1 MRRRQYNESK
11 DGGNGFLGLGRKDR
25 GDSPKFKKSTARLS
39 EVDGGAPL
47 DEVVV
52 SADAPRWLKYQ
63 RQYETDNPKEDFL
76 RKNITNFD
84 RKFGNSERNYPKR
97 MDRQY
102 NKRTND
108 YVAEQ
113 LRAEYES
120 KNGTRDNSRLRT
132 AEERLKLY
140 DYYNDKEREIL
151 KNSKISS
158 WYLPAERQHR
168 IRVSDN
174 PDDYLT
180 ESFIKTDSQGNDVF
194 DSESGNRKG
203 YQRLSNQ
210 LEGTP
215 ERFRVFSNAQN
226 DIEDYVNPGI
236 WLGNMARNLGQAPYK
251 AMKTGSALPIL
262 GAIAEPLLS
271 GIPLNTAGKAAK
283 KAAGENR
290 VDIISSIIG
299 NLRKEIDPMFKE
311 PRKTALDWAN
321 KTQDKYYSSPEFLKR
336 LENIQSEQKREFSKK
351 FSESVKNRDFGLM
364 LDVMDPSDMSD
375 FYLHDVRPHEKWD
388 KIKTNAESR
397 KYLTFFESKKNRLKN
412 IINNEEDPLSYNMGF
427 KKGRAQGISGYRL
440 DSNLDPHVRHNLVD
454 KYVSPDNIRTTAFH
468 EGNHGLT
475 DSNFLLNKQ
484 TRDFLQSPFDLSGV
498 LPRSNNT
505 FPNRKSYILNPTEIY
520 ARLQELRLGQT
531 FGDFRGLD
539 EFDKINLKNRRYG
552 PTDNHGNSTIDPIFW
567 NSIKDWDKFYE
578 VMNKM
583 PSVVGAG
590 LGLKALQQDNPQQFK
605 KGGVVGGPDTPDP
618 FNTAALYKSEPLKK
632 RSYEITD
639 YNATTTGQE
648 RGKSQADNITF
659 LKDLVKKQKEET
671 VVIINNI
678 KNNDKALET
687 IGHYFDIG
695 RFDMYPSLKQTL
707 LNDVEKGAGKE
718 DLLKRI
724 SDYDFEKSG
733 DLGIFM
739 EVSYENG
746 LPDIRAKKPIPF
758 ASKRFKNAPNYSE
771 VDNALNV
778 GRATTVIPELAHAQQ
793 SKEYGPLR
801 MIFQTPYDL
810 VRSIDKHNFEPD
822 LLNIFQ
828 DKEHPSRFQLPNWQD
843 TYSMPG
849 TLEHDAHSVR
859 EQGIR
864 DSIQNKYN
872 RKIGQFK
879 KGGFVDGGDDPKP
892 IYVTDPN
899 DPKLKSYQDSLSLY
913 NNYKELKTALSKANY
928 EEAKDIIS
936 NNPNT
941 IYKLLDDDKNR
952 SILNKGL
959 QFVLTGTTQAVD
971 NRKETPTLRSVDDF
985 IHGQVNKNLPRQLY
999 SETIKP
1005 TGTRTFRYAEPDPY
1019 IARRD
1024 LIGDLRVIAE
1034 YDNVKPKQP
1043 VLLTKKESNDNS
1055 LVWYDEKGK
1064 GWQQVDPKGFNY
1076 KLNPKVNSSVSNPVH
1091 EQPKRYGKKID
1102 QIPTLNSEIK
1112 YSRNTD
1118 IPTTT
1123 YNTSQSKYQDGVL
1136 KQDFKGVPGV
1146 QVWSKRDKETGTLR
1160 PVALVNSAGESIDYN
1175 KYKDGAFPEGF
1186 QHPKKYADG
1195 GFINNNMTDPNNY
1208 LMAMLTRLQN
1218 GRTDSIV
1225 PPIPSLPIKPIDPTI
1240 KPNWPP
1246 GNEVPNN
1253 PDQPYRPK
1261 VSQPQSIAPRPVNP
1275 LTIPSRTQ
1283 DVPNTDNVQY
1293 NLPNNNPKPKD
1304 PLLGGLLV
1312 GAGAAG
1318 GTMANIGRPDVG
1330 LGTLSGV
1337 ATGAGYGAMLG
1348 PVGAAVGGI
1357 LGGIG
1362 GFASTGLNRTR
1373 YDEANAEAQK
1383 GKIKAATI
1391 YGGDVGSFEF
1401 GGNVYSADGEE
1412 IVPIQTEKGEKIV
1425 SPEGYIYT
1433 SKAKQLHKHMD
1444 NDLVT
1449 DILPSGSYVASN
1461 SRAMQIL
1468 RDKANKMVM
1477 GYDTVEYL
1485 EGGGSPIPKEHTLG
1499 EIMGKKKM
1507 TPAEILD
1514 IVKNK
1519 FPTNQIEYDQFA
1531 QKANV
1536 LNLKSRLPYIN
1547 AVISAA
1553 KK

>member
-25 GDSPKFKKSTARLS
+25 GDSPKFKKSIARLS

-52 SADAPRWLKYQ
+52 TADAPRWLKYQ

-102 NKRTND
+102 NKRAND

-251 AMKTGSALPIL
+251 AMKTGSALPII
-262 GAIAEPLLS
+262 GALAEPLLS
-271 GIPLNTAGKAAK
+271 GIPLTTIGGKAK
-283 KAAGENR
+283 KAVGENR
-290 VDIISSIIG
+290 VDAITDLFK
-299 NLRKEIDPMFKE
+299 NLKKEVDPRFKE
-311 PRKTALDWAN
+311 PRQAALDGAN
-321 KTQDKYYSSPEFLKR
+321 RTQYKYYNSDGFNRR
-336 LENIQSEQKREFSKK
+336 LEKLKAEQKREFRNAITNNILKRGS
-351 FSESVKNRDFGLM
+351 D
-364 LDVMDPSDMSD
+364 LDDLKQVMDTGEIGDYIMHNLSPVD
-375 FYLHDVRPHEKWD
+375 KWD
-388 KIKTNAESR
+388 VIQRNAENK
-397 KYLTFFESKKNRLKN
+397 KYLAFFESKKNRIKN
-412 IINNEEDPLSYNMGF
+412 F
-427 KKGRAQGISGYRL
+427 KENKPPALNYDEGYQKGRAGGMSGWNL

-454 KYVSPDNIRTTAFH
+454 GRLSTEDISRIVFH

-475 DSNFLLNKQ
+475 NGNALLNKQ
-484 TRDFLQSPFDLSGV
+484 TKDLLQSPFDLTDV
-498 LPRSNNT
+498 HPRKGNDYV
-505 FPNRKSYILNPTEIY
+505 NRKSYILDPTEIY
-520 ARLQELRLGQT
+520 ARIQEMRLHSSH
-531 FGDFRGLD
+531 GDFQGLNQY
-539 EFDKINLKNRRYG
+539 DKINLKTRAYG
-552 PTDNHGNSTIDPIFW
+552 PQNNKLESSIDPLFW
-567 NSIKDWDKFYE
+567 DSIKDWDKFFD

-590 LGLKALQQDNPQQFK
+590 LGLHALQNQNPEQFK
-605 KGGVVGGPDTPDP
+605 KGGVVGG
-618 FNTAALYKSEPLKK
+618 
-632 RSYEITD
+632 
-639 YNATTTGQE
+639 
-648 RGKSQADNITF
+648 
-659 LKDLVKKQKEET
+659 
-671 VVIINNI
+671 
-678 KNNDKALET
+678 
-687 IGHYFDIG
+687 
-695 RFDMYPSLKQTL
+695 
-707 LNDVEKGAGKE
+707 
-718 DLLKRI
+718 
-724 SDYDFEKSG
+724 
-733 DLGIFM
+733 
-739 EVSYENG
+739 
-746 LPDIRAKKPIPF
+746 
-758 ASKRFKNAPNYSE
+758 
-771 VDNALNV
+771 
-778 GRATTVIPELAHAQQ
+778 
-793 SKEYGPLR
+793 
-801 MIFQTPYDL
+801 
-810 VRSIDKHNFEPD
+810 
-822 LLNIFQ
+822 
-828 DKEHPSRFQLPNWQD
+828 
-843 TYSMPG
+843 
-849 TLEHDAHSVR
+849 
-859 EQGIR
+859 
-864 DSIQNKYN
+864 
-872 RKIGQFK
+872 
-879 KGGFVDGGDDPKP
+879 GDDPKK
-892 IYVTDPN
+892 
-899 DPKLKSYQDSLSLY
+899 PKPTYQDSLVAY
-913 NNYKELKTALSKANY
+913 NNDINFDKEFAAYVK
-928 EEAKDIIS
+928 
-936 NNPNT
+936 NNPNASNSDIERQRVILTKKYPLNNVSPQKTTSLETAPT
-941 IYKLLDDDKNR
+941 IYKSPNGYSVKDQMVFKKPVGSSNEVSTPNSKGQRLVTELVQKTVLHGENARNFIQEDGLPE
-952 SILNKGL
+952 SIFSGAYK
-959 QFVLTGTTQAVD
+959 VT
-971 NRKETPTLRSVDDF
+971 
-985 IHGQVNKNLPRQLY
+985 Y
-999 SETIKP
+999 SKP
-1005 TGTRTFRYAEPDPY
+1005 A
-1019 IARRD
+1019 
-1024 LIGDLRVIAE
+1024 
-1034 YDNVKPKQP
+1034 
-1043 VLLTKKESNDNS
+1043 
-1055 LVWYDEKGK
+1055 
-1064 GWQQVDPKGFNY
+1064 
-1076 KLNPKVNSSVSNPVH
+1076 
-1091 EQPKRYGKKID
+1091 RYGTKIN
-1102 QIPTLNSEIK
+1102 QIPTLDSEIK
-1112 YSRNTD
+1112 YSRDNNIATFEHST
-1118 IPTTT
+1118 P
-1123 YNTSQSKYQDGVL
+1123 SSKYQDGVL
-1136 KQDFKGVPGV
+1136 KQDFKGIPGV

-1218 GRTDSIV
+1218 GRADSIV

-1261 VSQPQSIAPRPVNP
+1261 VSQPQAIAPRPVNP
-1275 LTIPSRTQ
+1275 LVIPSRTQ

-1499 EIMGKKKM
+1499 EIMGKNKM